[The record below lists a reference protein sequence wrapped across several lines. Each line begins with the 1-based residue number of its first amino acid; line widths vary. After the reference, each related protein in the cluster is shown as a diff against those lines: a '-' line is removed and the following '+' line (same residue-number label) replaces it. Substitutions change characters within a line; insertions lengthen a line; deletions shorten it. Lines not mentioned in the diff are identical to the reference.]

1 MDSSLPLV
9 TVVIDSLNQAR
20 YLEAALLSVFSQ
32 DYPNLE
38 LIVGD
43 GGSIDE
49 TLAILQRV
57 QSSDRRLRWFSEK
70 EKGSVWVLNKCVRM
84 ARGTVIGWLNA
95 GASYAP
101 GAVRHAV
108 QGFMDHPNWLMTY
121 GNAQWM
127 NEHGGAV
134 HGFQSLPPSAP
145 VEGFSPEVGICSST
159 VFIRLSTW
167 LLVGDFDEKL
177 TSNFDFDYWMRVFK
191 VFPNRIGFIDEL
203 QAFARL
209 PAKSITVPV
218 TDRLIQPGEM
228 IDRFSLGEHL
238 QFADA
243 YFAGR
248 ESHHYLYQKPFYHP
262 RDCAPSLSNLGQLF
276 AGARLEAGMRVM
288 DFAAGSCWL
297 SRIFVQLGCTV
308 VSCDASATA
317 LDIGKELF
325 RKYPHIAE
333 NFTVPEFCVFDG
345 VRLPFTDGSFD
356 RIIVNDAFHHVSN
369 VDVVLTE
376 FFRILKS
383 DGIVAMSEPG
393 RYHSGTEASQYEM
406 KTFNVIENDFV
417 LEDVWQMALDAGFLD
432 IRVCPVLR
440 EPDLSMEEYL
450 QCIEG
455 KVPQAVVQ
463 GLVQG
468 TINHSIFFLHKSQWS
483 GAPRSGC
490 PAEVISTRQEFDEGF
505 YLDRY
510 PDVAVGIGQGHFV
523 DGWEHYEKHG
533 REEGRTGRSQSR
545 I

>member
-20 YLEAALLSVFSQ
+20 YLEAALLSVLSQ

-49 TLAILQRV
+49 TIAILQRV
-57 QSSDRRLRWFSEK
+57 QSSNRRLRWFSER
-70 EKGSVWVLNKCVRM
+70 EKGLVWVLNKCARM
-84 ARGTVIGWLNA
+84 ARGTVIGWLSA

-108 QGFMDHPNWLMTY
+108 QGFVDHQNWLMTY
-121 GNAQWM
+121 GNAQCL
-127 NEHGGAV
+127 NEHGCTV
-134 HGFQSLPPSAP
+134 QGFPSLPPSAP
-145 VEGFSPEVGICSST
+145 VAAFAPGLGICSST
-159 VFIRLSTW
+159 VFIRQSTW
-167 LLVGDFDEKL
+167 LLVGDFDKNL

-191 VFPNRIGFIDEL
+191 EFPNRIGFIDEM
-203 QAFARL
+203 QALVRL
-209 PAKSITVPV
+209 PAQRMTAPE
-218 TDRLIQPGEM
+218 TDRKIQPDEM
-228 IDRFSLGEHL
+228 IGRFSLAEHL

-248 ESHHYLYQKPFYHP
+248 EGHHYLYQKPFYHP

-276 AGARLEAGMRVM
+276 AGARLDAGMRVM

-297 SRIFVQLGCTV
+297 SRILVQLGCTV
-308 VSCDASATA
+308 ISCDVSATA

-325 RKYPHIAE
+325 RKYPPIAE
-333 NFTVPEFCVFDG
+333 NYIAPEFCVFDG
-345 VRLPFTDGSFD
+345 VRLPFADGFFD
-356 RIIVNDAFHHVSN
+356 RIVVNDAFHHVSN
-369 VDVVLTE
+369 AGAVLAE

-393 RYHSGTEASQYEM
+393 RFHSGTEESQFEM

-417 LEDVWQMALDAGFLD
+417 LEDVWTLALEAGFLD

-440 EPDLSMEEYL
+440 EPVLTIEEYL
-450 QCIEG
+450 QCIQG
-455 KVPQAVVQ
+455 KVPQAVVH

-468 TINHSIFFLHKSQWS
+468 TLNQSIFFLHKSGWRRE
-483 GAPRSGC
+483 PRPGR
-490 PAEVISTRQEFDEGF
+490 PVEVISTREEFDECF

-523 DGWEHYEKHG
+523 DCWEHYQKHG
-533 REEGRTGRSQSR
+533 REEGRAGRPWK
-545 I
+545 